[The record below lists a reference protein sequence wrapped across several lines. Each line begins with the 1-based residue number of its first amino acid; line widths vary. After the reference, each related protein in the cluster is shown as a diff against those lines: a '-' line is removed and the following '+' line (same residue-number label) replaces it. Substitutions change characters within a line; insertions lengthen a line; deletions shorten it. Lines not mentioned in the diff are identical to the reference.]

1 MIEYDKL
8 TNVKWKRNFL
18 TYLFAKNGLLALFTD
33 NDWDNEQ
40 YDLRYDLD
48 VLFLADDSTTYNGV
62 PLNKLPSNVRTELDL
77 WCEMAYTQ
85 LEAFFTKLHNL
96 GKTDDEIAT
105 IAAQIDKSNF
115 TSEISRDIK
124 QCKIHV
130 KLKDM
135 EKDFVKQ

>member
-18 TYLFAKNGLLALFTD
+18 TYLFAKNGLLALITA
-33 NDWDNEQ
+33 NDWDKTQ

-48 VLFLADDSTTYNGV
+48 VLFLADDGTTYNGV

-96 GKTDDEIAT
+96 GKTDDEIAA
-105 IAAQIDKSNF
+105 IATQIDKSNF
-115 TSEISRDIK
+115 ISEIARGIK
-124 QCKIHV
+124 QCIIQV
-130 KLKDM
+130 KLNEM
-135 EKDFVKQ
+135 EKDFNN